1 VILESENKKPGGNSM
16 VKGVAR
22 RVIVVKAPDKRLFEQ
37 AIFIVKEDAF
47 AQEGVTEEQV
57 LAEAQRV
64 ADGYVRR
71 HNRLGKRLWRIP
83 APAYAAAGAA
93 AATAIWALTLIW

>member
-1 VILESENKKPGGNSM
+1 M

-22 RVIVVKAPDKRLFEQ
+22 RVIVVKTPDRRLFEQ

-47 AQEGVTEEQV
+47 SRGGVSAEQV

-71 HNRLGKRLWRIP
+71 NSGVRRRLSRIP

-93 AATAIWALTLIW
+93 AATAVWALTLLL

>member
-1 VILESENKKPGGNSM
+1 M
-16 VKGVAR
+16 VKGVTR
-22 RVIVVKAPDKRLFEQ
+22 RVIVVKTPDRRLFEQ

-47 AQEGVTEEQV
+47 TREGVTAEQV

-71 HNRLGKRLWRIP
+71 NSAWGRRLFRIP
-83 APAYAAAGAA
+83 APAYAAAGAL
-93 AATAIWALTLIW
+93 AATALWALTLLL

>member
-1 VILESENKKPGGNSM
+1 M
-16 VKGVAR
+16 VKGVTR
-22 RVIVVKAPDKRLFEQ
+22 RVIVVKTPDKRLFEQ

-47 AQEGVTEEQV
+47 TRDGVTAEQV

-71 HNRLGKRLWRIP
+71 NSGLRKKLWHIP
-83 APAYAAAGAA
+83 PPPTPPPGPWPPPRPGHWRYSCN
-93 AATAIWALTLIW
+93 TLL

>member
-1 VILESENKKPGGNSM
+1 M

-22 RVIVVKAPDKRLFEQ
+22 RVIVVKSPDRRLFEQ
-37 AIFIVKEDAF
+37 AIFIMKEDAF
-47 AQEGVTEEQV
+47 GAEGVTAEQV

-64 ADGYVRR
+64 ANGYVRR
-71 HNRLGKRLWRIP
+71 NTGLGRWVRKIP

-93 AATAIWALTLIW
+93 VATLVWCMAIFL

>member
-1 VILESENKKPGGNSM
+1 M

-22 RVIVVKAPDKRLFEQ
+22 RVIVVKSPDRRLFEQ
-37 AIFIVKEDAF
+37 AIFIMKEDAF
-47 AQEGVTEEQV
+47 NTEGVTAEQV

-71 HNRLGKRLWRIP
+71 NTRLGRWVRKIP

-93 AATAIWALTLIW
+93 VATLVWCAAIFL

>member
-1 VILESENKKPGGNSM
+1 M
-16 VKGVAR
+16 VKGVTR
-22 RVIVVKAPDKRLFEQ
+22 RVIVVKTPDRKLFEQ

-47 AQEGVTEEQV
+47 STGGVTAEQV

-71 HNRLGKRLWRIP
+71 NSNLSKRLHRIP
-83 APAYAAAGAA
+83 APLYAAAGAA
-93 AATAIWALTLIW
+93 LSTAVWALAFLL

>member
-1 VILESENKKPGGNSM
+1 M

-22 RVIVVKAPDKRLFEQ
+22 RVIVVKTPDRRLFEQ

-47 AQEGVTEEQV
+47 SHDGVSAEQV

-64 ADGYVRR
+64 ADGYIRRNSGVRR
-71 HNRLGKRLWRIP
+71 RLSRIP

-93 AATAIWALTLIW
+93 AATAVWALTLLL

>member
-1 VILESENKKPGGNSM
+1 M
-16 VKGVAR
+16 VKGVTR

-37 AIFIVKEDAF
+37 AIFIVREDAF
-47 AQEGVTEEQV
+47 TRDGVTEEQV
-57 LAEAQRV
+57 LAEARRV

-71 HNRLGKRLWRIP
+71 NNRLRKRLGQIP

>member
-1 VILESENKKPGGNSM
+1 M

-22 RVIVVKAPDKRLFEQ
+22 RVIVVKSPDRRLFEQ
-37 AIFIVKEDAF
+37 AIFLMKEDAF
-47 AQEGVTEEQV
+47 SQEGVTAQQV

-71 HNRLGKRLWRIP
+71 NSGLGRRLRRIP
-83 APAYAAAGAA
+83 APLYTAFGAL
-93 AATAIWALTLIW
+93 AATCAWALVLFL

>member
-1 VILESENKKPGGNSM
+1 M

-22 RVIVVKAPDKRLFEQ
+22 RVIVVKTPDRRLFEQ

-47 AQEGVTEEQV
+47 SKQGVTADQV

-71 HNRLGKRLWRIP
+71 TTGLHRYLHRVP
-83 APAYAAAGAA
+83 PPVYAVAGALV
-93 AATAIWALTLIW
+93 TAVVWVVTTLI

>member
-1 VILESENKKPGGNSM
+1 M

-22 RVIVVKAPDKRLFEQ
+22 RVIVVKTPDRRLFEQ

-47 AQEGVTEEQV
+47 SKEGVTAEQV

-71 HNRLGKRLWRIP
+71 NSKLGKRLLRIP
-83 APAYAAAGAA
+83 PPAYAVAGAI
-93 AATAIWALTLIW
+93 AATAVWALAYFL

>member
-1 VILESENKKPGGNSM
+1 M

-22 RVIVVKAPDKRLFEQ
+22 RVIVVKTPDRRLFEQ

-47 AQEGVTEEQV
+47 SKDGVSADQV

-71 HNRLGKRLWRIP
+71 NSGIRKRLSCIP
-83 APAYAAAGAA
+83 APAYAAAGAI
-93 AATAIWALTLIW
+93 AATAVWALAFFL